1 MKKLPLKAILPAIF
15 CNILFGSAGPFI
27 KLGYAEFNIADDL
40 FLRILFAGVRFF
52 VSGLIVLLVDALR
65 QKAFPKVHRENR
77 WTILWVAVTYT
88 FLQYACSYMGLANV
102 TGSVG
107 SVIPSTTTFISIFVA
122 HFIYRDDRL
131 NLFKILGCVI
141 GFAGILIACYSGE
154 SLGGFSF
161 NGEGLMLASAFF
173 FVIGSVFL
181 KKAGRFN
188 TGFTLTAYNLTIG
201 GGLLIVVGLI
211 GRSGTVEVTLGGI
224 LVLCYLVFVSSVG
237 FTLWSMLLKK
247 YPISLL
253 SVFNFII
260 PISGTILSGIF
271 LRENI
276 FTWQN
281 ICSLI
286 LVTAGILIVNKLAVG
301 RGASDGTKPA

>member
-1 MKKLPLKAILPAIF
+1 LLAIF
-15 CNILFGSAGPFI
+15 CNVLFGSAGPFI
-27 KLGYAEFNIADDL
+27 KLGYAEFNIANDL
-40 FLRILFAGVRFF
+40 FLQILFAGVRFF
-52 VSGLIVLLVDALR
+52 ISGLIVLAVDAAR
-65 QKAFPKVHRENR
+65 QRAFPRIHRENR
-77 WTILWVAVTYT
+77 WTILWVALTYT

-107 SVIPSTTTFISIFVA
+107 SVIPSTSTFISLFVA
-122 HFIYRDDRL
+122 HFIYRDDKL
-131 NLFKILGCVI
+131 NFFKVLGCVI
-141 GFAGILIACYSGE
+141 GFAGIIIACYTGD
-154 SLGGFSF
+154 SLGGFSL
-161 NGEGLMLASAFF
+161 NGEGLMLASALF
-173 FVIGSVFL
+173 FVVGSVFL

-201 GGLLIVVGLI
+201 GGLLMVVGLI
-211 GRSGTVEVTLGGI
+211 GRSGGIRVTLSGV
-224 LVLCYLVFVSSVG
+224 LVLCYLIFVSSVG

-260 PISGTILSGIF
+260 PVSGTILSGIF
-271 LRENI
+271 LKENI

-281 ICSLI
+281 ICSLL

-301 RGASDGTKPA
+301 RGAPATEETA